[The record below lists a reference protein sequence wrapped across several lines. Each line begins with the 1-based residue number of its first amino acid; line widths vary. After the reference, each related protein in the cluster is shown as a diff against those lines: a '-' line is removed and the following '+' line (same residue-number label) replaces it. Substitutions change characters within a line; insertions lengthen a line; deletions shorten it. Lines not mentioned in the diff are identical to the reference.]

1 MSSVKLLLSP
11 ILISA
16 PAAPVLVVLP
26 ALLRRTE
33 PVKLGL
39 KLMRLG
45 GFTTRIPSSTPLWRD
60 SLSKFLF
67 MGFQL
72 YKVRVLRMDR
82 LILNPQGFGFS
93 SSFVSGMR
101 NTR

>member
-1 MSSVKLLLSP
+1 MSSVKLLLRP

-16 PAAPVLVVLP
+16 PAAPVLVVLL
-26 ALLRRTE
+26 ALLRKTE

-45 GFTTRIPSSTPLWRD
+45 GFTTRIPSNTPLWRD
-60 SLSKFLF
+60 SLSKFLSI
-67 MGFQL
+67 GFQL
-72 YKVRVLRMDR
+72 YRVRVLRTDL
-82 LILNPQGFGFS
+82 LILNPHGFGS
-93 SSFVSGMR
+93 SPPFVSGIR